1 MEKKEF
7 ERFRSLIH
15 QQSGIWLRDGKE
27 VMLSSRLSRRLRH
40 HNFSN
45 FSEYYAYLSNCK
57 DDGAEL
63 EELINCV
70 TTNKTFFFR
79 ESHHFDFLVEK
90 AVPEALQSFHHAGR
104 SDSKTKRVFRIWSA
118 ACATGEEAFTAA
130 IALLEA
136 RLQWRLMAPHEWEI
150 RIMASDIDTDVLA
163 KASGGIY
170 SDQELENIP
179 TPLHKKY
186 FLRGTG
192 SATGKIKI
200 KDEVRSLVEFSR
212 INLVEPRW
220 PLQDTF
226 DAIFFRNAL
235 IYFQKDTQDMIL
247 RRMAKHL
254 KPGGYLFL
262 GHSEH
267 IPWLHG
273 IYKPLHNTVFQL
285 REPLP

>member
-45 FSEYYAYLSNCK
+45 FSEYYAYVNNCK
-57 DDGAEL
+57 DDGEEL
-63 EELINCV
+63 KELINCV

-79 ESHHFDFLVEK
+79 ESHHFEFLAEK
-90 AVPEALQSFHHAGR
+90 AVPEALESFQHAGR
-104 SDSKTKRVFRIWSA
+104 SYSRAKRTFRVWSA
-118 ACATGEEAFTAA
+118 ACATGEEAFTTA
-130 IALLEA
+130 ITLLEA
-136 RLQWRLMAPHEWEI
+136 RQQWRLMAPREWEF
-150 RIMASDIDTDVLA
+150 RIVASDIDTDVLA
-163 KASGGIY
+163 KASEGIY
-170 SDQELENIP
+170 SDLELENIP
-179 TPLHKKY
+179 VPLHKKY

-192 SATGKIKI
+192 SATGQIKV
-200 KDEVRSLVEFSR
+200 KSEVHSLVEFSR

-235 IYFQKDTQDMIL
+235 IYFQKETQDMIL

-285 REPLP
+285 RETLS